1 LQTLVRAAI
10 RPDEQIHF
18 GGHGKPIQSTGGE
31 GTCRDDHAPAGMV
44 FDIAGR
50 VDAKHSQSISINMA
64 KVKSFGERI
73 ADALV
78 EDGLLT
84 TKQIEELL
92 EQQKKEGA
100 RLIKLIIDKAYVSDQ
115 DLAVSMGRVLNVPP
129 VNLARIAIPPEI
141 FELLPRDTAY
151 NHKVIPVS
159 RLENKLFLAMAD
171 PLNVLALDDV
181 KRLTRLEITPLI
193 ASEKA
198 ILEKLNAI
206 DASKSSSME
215 DIIEDAAKQREADE
229 EAGTIENIREA
240 VEDVNL
246 DRLAASTEEAPVIKL
261 ANLIVLQA
269 IKDRASDIHLE
280 PFEKTVRLRYRVDG
294 VLIDATPPPKQMQLA
309 LASRFKIMSNLDIAE
324 RRLPQDG
331 RMRVKVSGRD
341 FDLRVSVL
349 PTVHG
354 EKIVLRVLDKTNLS
368 ASVDKLGLDPETF
381 KQFRNAIDAPH
392 GLILVTG
399 PTGSGKTTTLYSA
412 LNELNNPIYNIV
424 TVEDPVEFQIAGINQ
439 VPTKKEIG
447 LTFASALRSILRQD
461 PDIIMIGEI
470 RDTETAEIAIEAAL
484 TGHQVLSTMHCNDAP
499 GAIARLDDMGI
510 APFLISSSVI
520 LSCAQRLIRRIC
532 SHCKEPVTYPP
543 KMFEDLGIDPA
554 MFAGMQLFRGH
565 GCERCKNSGY
575 AGRMAII
582 EAMTMSD
589 QIRKLII
596 ARANTRE
603 LAKVAISQGMRTL
616 RMAALD
622 RARDGVSTLE
632 QVLVMTSSH

>member
-1 LQTLVRAAI
+1 
-10 RPDEQIHF
+10 
-18 GGHGKPIQSTGGE
+18 
-31 GTCRDDHAPAGMV
+31 
-44 FDIAGR
+44 
-50 VDAKHSQSISINMA
+50 MA

-78 EDGLLT
+78 EDGLLSAG
-84 TKQIEELL
+84 QIGELL

-100 RLIKLIIDKAYVSDQ
+100 RLIKLIVDKSYVSEQ

-129 VNLARIAIPPEI
+129 INLTRISIPPEVV
-141 FELLPRDTAY
+141 ELLPRDTAHNY
-151 NHKVIPVS
+151 KIVPIS
-159 RLENKLFLAMAD
+159 RLENRLFIAMAD
-171 PLNVLALDDV
+171 PLNVLAIDDV
-181 KRLTRLEITPLI
+181 KRITKLEISPLI

-198 ILEKLNAI
+198 IIDKLNAF
-206 DASKSSSME
+206 DATKGGSME
-215 DIIEDAAKQREADE
+215 DIIQDAQKQKDADEDADSIEAIKEGLE
-229 EAGTIENIREA
+229 EVNI
-240 VEDVNL
+240 DQ
-246 DRLAASTEEAPVIKL
+246 LAASSGEAPVIKL
-261 ANLIVLQA
+261 ANLIIVQA

-280 PFEKTVRLRYRVDG
+280 PFEKNMRLRYRVDG
-294 VLIDATPPPKQMQLA
+294 VLMDATPPPKQMQLA
-309 LASRFKIMSNLDIAE
+309 LASRFKIMSSLDIAE

-331 RMRVKVSGRD
+331 RMRVRVSGKD
-341 FDLRVSVL
+341 FDLRVSVM

-354 EKIVLRVLDKTNLS
+354 EKIVLRVLDKSNLT
-368 ASVDKLGLDPETF
+368 ASIDKLGLDPETF
-381 KQFRNAIDAPH
+381 KQVKAAIDAPH

-412 LNELNNPIYNIV
+412 LNELNNPIYNII
-424 TVEDPVEFQIAGINQ
+424 TVEDPVEFQVPGIHQ

-447 LTFASALRSILRQD
+447 LTFANALRSILRQD

-520 LSCAQRLIRRIC
+520 LSCAQRLMRRIC
-532 SHCKEPVTYPP
+532 SHCREPVTYPP

-554 MFAGMQLFRGH
+554 TFSGVQLYRGR
-565 GCERCKNSGY
+565 GCDRCKNSGY

-582 EAMTMSD
+582 EAMTITD

-603 LAKVAISQGMRTL
+603 LGKVAISQGMRTL
-616 RMAALD
+616 RMVGLD
-622 RARDGVSTLE
+622 RSREGVSTLE
-632 QVLVMTSSH
+632 QVLLITSAQ

>member
-1 LQTLVRAAI
+1 
-10 RPDEQIHF
+10 
-18 GGHGKPIQSTGGE
+18 
-31 GTCRDDHAPAGMV
+31 
-44 FDIAGR
+44 
-50 VDAKHSQSISINMA
+50 MA

-84 TKQIEELL
+84 VGQVEELL

-100 RLIKLIIDKAYVSDQ
+100 RLVKLIVDKSYVSEQ
-115 DLAVSMGRVLNVPP
+115 DLAVCMGRVLNVPP
-129 VNLARIAIPPEI
+129 VNLARLGIPEEIAD
-141 FELLPRDTAY
+141 LLPREIEY
-151 NHKVIPVS
+151 NHKVLPVA

-181 KRLTRLEITPLI
+181 KRITKLEIAPLI
-193 ASEKA
+193 ASEKSIA
-198 ILEKLNAI
+198 DKLAAI
-206 DASKSSSME
+206 DSAKGGGSME
-215 DIIEDAAKQREADE
+215 DIISDAAKQEAEGDTVE
-229 EAGTIENIREA
+229 SVKEA
-240 VEDVNL
+240 VEEVNL
-246 DRLAASTEEAPVIKL
+246 DKLAASSEEAPVIKL
-261 ANLIVLQA
+261 ANLIIVQA

-280 PFEKTVRLRYRVDG
+280 PFEKVMRLRYRLDG

-309 LASRFKIMSNLDIAE
+309 LASRFKIMSSLDIAE

-331 RMRVKVSGRD
+331 RMRVKVGGKD
-341 FDLRVSVL
+341 YDLRVSVL

-354 EKIVLRVLDKTNLS
+354 EKIVMRVLDKSNLT
-368 ASVDKLGLDPETF
+368 ASVDKLGLDPDTF
-381 KQFRNAIDAPH
+381 KQFKSAIDAPH

-412 LNELNNPIYNIV
+412 LNELNSPQWNII
-424 TVEDPVEFQIAGINQ
+424 TVEDPVEFQVPGINQ
-439 VPTKKEIG
+439 VPTKKDIG

-554 MFAGMQLFRGH
+554 TFQGVQLYRGR

-582 EAMTMSD
+582 EAMTISD

-603 LAKVAISQGMRTL
+603 MAKVAVKEGMRTL
-616 RMAALD
+616 RMAGLD
-622 RARDGVSTLE
+622 RARDGISTLE
-632 QVLVMTSSH
+632 QVLLITSAH

>member
-1 LQTLVRAAI
+1 
-10 RPDEQIHF
+10 
-18 GGHGKPIQSTGGE
+18 
-31 GTCRDDHAPAGMV
+31 
-44 FDIAGR
+44 
-50 VDAKHSQSISINMA
+50 MA

-78 EDGLLT
+78 EDGLLSAG
-84 TKQIEELL
+84 QIETLL

-100 RLIKLIIDKAYVSDQ
+100 RLIKLIIDKAYVSEQ

-129 VNLARIAIPPEI
+129 VNLSRVSILPEI
-141 FELLPRDTAY
+141 VELLPRDTAHNY
-151 NHKVIPVS
+151 KVVPVS
-159 RLENKLFLAMAD
+159 RLENRLFLAMAD

-181 KRLTRLEITPLI
+181 KRITKLDIFPLI

-198 ILEKLNAI
+198 ILDKLNAL
-206 DASKSSSME
+206 DASKSGSME
-215 DIIEDAAKQREADE
+215 DIIQDAQKQSEADADADSVESVKEGME
-229 EAGTIENIREA
+229 E
-240 VEDVNL
+240 VNL
-246 DRLAASTEEAPVIKL
+246 DQLAVSSEEAPVIKL
-261 ANLIVLQA
+261 ANLIIVQA

-280 PFEKTVRLRYRVDG
+280 PFEKNMRLRYRVDG
-294 VLIDATPPPKQMQLA
+294 VLLDATPPPKQMQLA
-309 LASRFKIMSNLDIAE
+309 LTSRFKIMSSLDIAE

-331 RMRVKVSGRD
+331 RMRVRVSGKD
-341 FDLRVSVL
+341 FDLRVSVM

-368 ASVDKLGLDPETF
+368 ASIDKLGLDAETF
-381 KQFRNAIDAPH
+381 KQFKGAIDAPH

-412 LNELNNPIYNIV
+412 LNELNNPVYNIV
-424 TVEDPVEFQIAGINQ
+424 TVEDPVEFQIPGINQ

-447 LTFASALRSILRQD
+447 LTFANALRSILRQD

-520 LSCAQRLIRRIC
+520 LSCAQRLMRRIC
-532 SHCKEPVTYPP
+532 SHCREPVTYPQ

-554 MFAGMQLFRGH
+554 SFSGVQLHRGR
-565 GCERCKNSGY
+565 GCDRCKNSGY

-582 EAMTMSD
+582 EAMTISD

-603 LAKVAISQGMRTL
+603 LGKVAVSQGMRTL
-616 RMAALD
+616 RMVGLD
-622 RARDGVSTLE
+622 RARDGISTLE
-632 QVLVMTSSH
+632 QVLLITSAH